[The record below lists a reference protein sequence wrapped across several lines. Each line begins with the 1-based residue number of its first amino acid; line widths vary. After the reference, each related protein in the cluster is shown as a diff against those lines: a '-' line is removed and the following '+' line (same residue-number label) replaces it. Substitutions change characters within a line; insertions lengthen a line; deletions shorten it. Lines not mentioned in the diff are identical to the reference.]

1 MISASFNQ
9 ILHSEYGEY
18 TYGPAVDGV
27 FVPANPGVLLEAGAF
42 SKDIKIMTGH
52 NTHEGVEFTNP
63 SVRTN
68 AQAEVYLRTR
78 YPGMSDRIISYILNT
93 LYPAVYDGSQ
103 PYTNALDRTIFLIT
117 ESCFTCNTNQ
127 LARAFGNKTYAYQFE
142 VGAALHGFDVDFTFY
157 NGQGSDTTKIPPLI
171 APIAEVLQGYITNFV
186 QTGDPNG
193 MGLPTFPMYG
203 SNGTEVGLNVTI
215 DSYMA
220 DPTNN
225 ERCVFWGKALEN

>member
-1 MISASFNQ
+1 
-9 ILHSEYGEY
+9 
-18 TYGPAVDGV
+18 
-27 FVPANPGVLLEAGAF
+27 
-42 SKDIKIMTGH
+42 MTGH

-78 YPGMSDRIISYILNT
+78 YPGISDQIISYILNT
-93 LYPAVYDGSQ
+93 LYPAIYDGSQ
-103 PYTNALDRTIFLIT
+103 PYASPIDRTIFLIT

-171 APIAEVLQGYITNFV
+171 APVAEVLQGYITNFV

-203 SNGTEVGLNVTI
+203 SNGTEVGLNVRI

-220 DPTNN
+220 DPTNH
-225 ERCVFWGKALEN
+225 ERCVFWGKALED